1 MASYLS
7 KTTSEEDIKY
17 MNGLIASLDNLKPG
31 KGLPDI
37 NIINVNNEEYTIA
50 DVVNKPTLIYFWS
63 TNTKK
68 HYKNSHYRV
77 KELKAQFPKMGFM
90 SININDNPDKFWKE
104 TINQYKFDLNNEYRF
119 KNPKEALQ
127 TLAVNYLYK
136 VIIVDRK
143 ANIINPNVNIFSK
156 DFEGKLNDMIQKKEL
171 VLR

>member
-1 MASYLS
+1 
-7 KTTSEEDIKY
+7 
-17 MNGLIASLDNLKPG
+17 
-31 KGLPDI
+31 
-37 NIINVNNEEYTIA
+37 
-50 DVVNKPTLIYFWS
+50 
-63 TNTKK
+63 
-68 HYKNSHYRV
+68 
-77 KELKAQFPKMGFM
+77 MGFT
-90 SININDNPDKFWKE
+90 SININDNPEKFWKE

-143 ANIINPNVNIFSK
+143 GNIINPNVNIFSK